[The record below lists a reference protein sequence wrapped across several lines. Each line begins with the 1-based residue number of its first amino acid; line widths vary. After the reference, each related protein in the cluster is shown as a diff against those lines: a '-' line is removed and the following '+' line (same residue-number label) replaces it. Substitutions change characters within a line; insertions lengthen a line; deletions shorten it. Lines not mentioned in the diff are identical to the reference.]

1 MPMIAAAASEL
12 KASSSCGQRHMQA
25 ARQLFEA

>member
-1 MPMIAAAASEL
+1 MPMIAAAAS
-12 KASSSCGQRHMQA
+12 KAQGVILRQRRMQA

>member
-12 KASSSCGQRHMQA
+12 KASSCCVQPRMQA

>member
-12 KASSSCGQRHMQA
+12 KESSSGGQRRMQV